1 MANAQ
6 FALLKVIAKALGNA
20 LGGGIAG
27 DLLVEIL
34 PEVAKDSWEW
44 WSKEKDAKAR
54 REELEAI
61 VRAEGEQLR
70 QQVSVLVQEVAGN
83 QSPQTQEAI
92 SGYLN
97 QLPAAIRRSMRRPED
112 PTGTTIPQ
120 ELAPRKSDDLLRLLP
135 SRLPQFKQGDQ
146 PLPGVDRVLDSLLG
160 VGGFGEVWKAHNPNL
175 SSAQP
180 VALKF
185 CLDPIAARA
194 LQNETLMIDRV
205 MKVGKHPGIVQLL
218 NTYLNAKNP
227 CLEYE
232 YVEGGDL
239 GGLIL
244 SWHALPTPPNPAEA
258 AKVML
263 RLTEIVAIAHKAD
276 IVHRDLKPAN
286 ILTVKGTDGATQF
299 KIADFGIGGVATRR
313 AIQESLGGSRA
324 RMQVSAVQGSYTP
337 LYASPQQMKGEA
349 ADPRDDV
356 YSLGVI
362 WHQLLT
368 GDLGM
373 GSPSGAAWKR
383 KLSEKG
389 MTPSLL
395 SLLESCFEQEAAD
408 RPADAGVLAK
418 QLSGA
423 LQPDSEKQIEGEK
436 VGKGAGVS
444 QPIPAPKSKTQNSQ
458 PWLSYAIG
466 VIALLLAGWLGIP
479 YLRGG
484 GNPTATPML
493 TSVAVISTNTPIA
506 PLDTATPTAVATA
519 TPTVPTATA
528 TVPTATFTATE
539 QPTET
544 PTLTPTVT
552 PTATPIPPTA
562 TATLLAGMPRNATA
576 GQSWTEP
583 FSKINFVHVPA
594 GEFLMGSTPQQVK
607 DAGELCKK
615 YNPDCNVDW
624 FTNELTQTTIS
635 TAAYWIG
642 KTEITNAQFK
652 RFIEDGGYSND
663 AYWTEA
669 GVKWRNENKVTQPNC
684 WENKDFNS
692 GNQPVVCVSWYE
704 ALAYT
709 EWLSQKTGL
718 TVRLPNE
725 AEWEKAARGT
735 KGQTYPWGND
745 FDGTR
750 LNYCDKRCN
759 EVYTTMTWADVTVT
773 DGYANAAPVGS
784 FPSGASPYGAL
795 DMAGNVW
802 EWNSTLWGKYLSKP
816 DFNYPYDAKDGRE
829 DVSVGNSVYR
839 VLRGGAWYN
848 APINARGAGRSRFG
862 ADYRF
867 NDFGFRVVVSFS
879 PGS

>member
-6 FALLKVIAKALGNA
+6 FALLKVIAKVLGNA

-120 ELAPRKSDDLLRLLP
+120 ELAPRKADDLLRLLP

-218 NTYLNAKNP
+218 NTYLNAKSP

-263 RLTEIVAIAHKAD
+263 RLTEIVAVAHKAD

-286 ILTVKGTDGATQF
+286 ILTVKGADGATQF

-395 SLLESCFEQEAAD
+395 SLLESCFEHEAAD
-408 RPADAGVLAK
+408 RPEDAGVLAE
-418 QLSGA
+418 QLSKA
-423 LQPDSEKQIEGEK
+423 LQPENE
-436 VGKGAGVS
+436 GKGAGVN
-444 QPIPAPKSKTQNSQ
+444 P

-466 VIALLLAGWLGIP
+466 VIAILLAGWFGNS

-493 TSVAVISTNTPIA
+493 TSVAVVPTGTPVA
-506 PLDTATPTAVATA
+506 PLDTDTPTAVA
-519 TPTVPTATA
+519 ATA
-528 TVPTATFTATE
+528 
-539 QPTET
+539 
-544 PTLTPTVT
+544 TLTPTLAPSVT

-576 GQSWTEP
+576 GQAWTEP
-583 FSKINFVHVPA
+583 FSKIDFVHVPA
-594 GEFLMGSTPQQVK
+594 GEFLMGSTK
-607 DAGELCKK
+607 DQITAALALCNQ
-615 YNPDCNVDW
+615 YNN
-624 FTNELTQTTIS
+624 NECAQSAFDDERDAHTIS

-652 RFIEDGGYSND
+652 RFIDDKGYSTD
-663 AYWTEA
+663 VYWKTD
-669 GVKWRNENKVTQPNC
+669 GKIDPGLNWRTENKVTQPDC
-684 WENKDFNS
+684 WENKDFN
-692 GNQPVVCVSWYE
+692 GDNQPVVCVSWYE

-709 EWLSQKTGL
+709 KWLSQKTGL
-718 TVRLPNE
+718 TVRLPSE

-735 KGQTYPWGND
+735 KGQIYPWGND

-750 LNYCDKRCN
+750 LNYCDSNCTYDWK
-759 EVYTTMTWADVTVT
+759 DKTVN
-773 DGYANAAPVGS
+773 DGYANTAPVGS
-784 FPSGASPYGAL
+784 FPGGASPYGAL

-802 EWNSTLWGKYLSKP
+802 EWNSSIYKE
-816 DFNYPYDAKDGRE
+816 YPYDTTDGRE
-829 DVSVGNSVYR
+829 DLETPESR
-839 VLRGGAWYN
+839 LLRGGSWIGTPYVV
-848 APINARGAGRSRFG
+848 RGA
-862 ADYRF
+862 YR
-867 NDFGFRVVVSFS
+867 NRNYAENRNLNIGFRVVVSVS
-879 PGS
+879 PGR